1 MIGDHLLTILDS
13 DYNSFT
19 FNKLC
24 NTKVVIDAL
33 DFSTYMFKGLEDIY
47 GGQHLAYVLKLKQ
60 VFGSCLKC
68 GITPYFVFPNGYEY
82 KENAHPAGVSL
93 LSALLSM
100 VNFSNFPAITS
111 DYCTTRA
118 VASLAAYFQCP
129 ILASNTQYFFMIP
142 DIQSRH
148 ETCPVFL
155 PLQLVEWTPVLSN
168 GPADEHNAFLPTQA
182 LSMPLSQLF
191 NIPIDCVPILSVLFH
206 SDSLSHPHIPLLP
219 ISDGKSQTDKSV
231 QEKLYAIITLISG
244 FPKDCSN
251 WLNEVTPRILSDD
264 TGLIFQ
270 HLADVFGSYVYS
282 PTLIG
287 KKMVDLCVDSSP
299 ARNHNLIDFREHR
312 ADKLMDNKTV
322 NVDHLCR
329 ILTGYCLDDGKIGI
343 SVGWPE
349 GLVQTYRQSQILPT
363 MFSPTIASCDDLAS
377 EYATSN
383 DGIERSFTYPLRVLF
398 HRLLVDLTTDS
409 ESTEFKGNSVDDLL
423 IKLLQLP
430 RPLDPSNPDWLLGL
444 ALSLALWYRKCP
456 RSEFGGQLNLD
467 ENPLILSVAA
477 VAVANVMNVESLDES
492 LCSQYNKLI
501 LFLERECTSMLARK
515 PRISNVH
522 RPEIVYQFVGL
533 RSIYDHL
540 CSLVCFLNSVFE
552 HEHKCTLFNFLP
564 CWMLFPSGRLVY
576 YLTVHLELQV
586 ASIRRDQVCHFWL
599 PKMCR
604 GQRQTCTDQ
613 SNVLTDMFVRLIGIA
628 NLLLLSSGSCTL
640 DSPNVQREFSRP
652 LTLSPSFRSSP
663 SSDLDSLST
672 TLKDEYADTKTAM
685 SNEANSLR
693 KRKPLMDCSNQ
704 TQQFTW

>member
-1 MIGDHLLTILDS
+1 MMIDDHLVTILDS

-19 FNKLC
+19 LNKLC

-33 DFSTYMFKGLEDIY
+33 DFSMYMFKGLEDIY

-82 KENAHPAGVSL
+82 KEDAYPAGVSL

-118 VASLAAYFQCP
+118 VASLAAYLRCP

-142 DIQSRH
+142 DMQSRH
-148 ETCPVFL
+148 ETCPAFL
-155 PLQLVEWTPVLSN
+155 PLQLVEWTPVPSN
-168 GPADEHNAFLPTQA
+168 GPADECDAFLPTQA
-182 LSMPLSQLF
+182 LSMQLSQLF
-191 NIPIDCVPILSVLFH
+191 DIPVDCVPILSVLFH
-206 SDSLSHPHIPLLP
+206 SDSLSHPQIPLLSRP
-219 ISDGKSQTDKSV
+219 ADNSQTDKSV
-231 QEKLYAIITLISG
+231 QERLYAIITLISS
-244 FPKDCSN
+244 FSKDCSN
-251 WLNEVTPRILSDD
+251 WLSELIPPMLSDD

-270 HLADVFGSYVYS
+270 HLADVFSSHVYS

-287 KKMVDLCVDSSP
+287 KKMIDLCVNSSP
-299 ARNHNLIDFREHR
+299 ARNHLIDFREHR
-312 ADKLMDNKTV
+312 ANDLMDNKTID
-322 NVDHLCR
+322 VDHLCR
-329 ILTGYCLDDGKIGI
+329 ILTGNYLDDGKIGV
-343 SVGWPE
+343 SVLWPE
-349 GLVQTYRQSQILPT
+349 RLVQAYHQSQILPT
-363 MFSPTIASCDDLAS
+363 LFSPTIASCTDLAS

-383 DGIERSFTYPLRVLF
+383 DCIERSFTYPLRVLF

-409 ESTEFKGNSVDDLL
+409 ESIEIKGDSVDDLL
-423 IKLLQLP
+423 IKVLQLP

-444 ALSLALWYRKCP
+444 ALSLALWYRKCTP
-456 RSEFGGQLNLD
+456 SEFGNQPNLD

-477 VAVANVMNVESLDES
+477 VAVANVINVESLDES

-501 LFLERECTSMLARK
+501 LLLERECASTLARN
-515 PRISNVH
+515 PGTPNAH
-522 RPEIVYQFVGL
+522 RPEVVHQFVGL

-540 CSLVCFLNSVFE
+540 CSLVCVLNSMFG

-564 CWMLFPSGRLVY
+564 CWMLFPSGRLAY

-604 GQRQTCTDQ
+604 GQRRTCTDQ
-613 SNVLTDMFVRLIGIA
+613 SNILTDMFVRLIGIA

-640 DSPNVQREFSRP
+640 HSPNVQRDVCRSP
-652 LTLSPSFRSSP
+652 TLSPSFRSSP

-672 TLKDEYADTKTAM
+672 ALKDEYANTKTVM
-685 SNEANSLR
+685 NNEVSSLR

>member
-19 FNKLC
+19 LNKLC

-33 DFSTYMFKGLEDIY
+33 DFSAYMFKGLEDIY
-47 GGQHLAYVLKLKQ
+47 GGQHLAYVLRLKQ

-68 GITPYFVFPNGYEY
+68 GVTPYFVFPNGCEY
-82 KENAHPAGVSL
+82 KEDAHPAGVSL
-93 LSALLSM
+93 LSTLLSV

-118 VASLAAYFQCP
+118 VASLAAYLRCP

-148 ETCPVFL
+148 ENCPAFL
-155 PLQLVEWTPVLSN
+155 PLQLTEWTPVLSN
-168 GPADEHNAFLPTQA
+168 GPADEHDAFLPTQA
-182 LSMPLSQLF
+182 LSMQLSQLF
-191 NIPIDCVPILSVLFH
+191 DIPFDCVPILSVLFH

-219 ISDGKSQTDKSV
+219 RPDDKSQTDKSV
-231 QEKLYAIITLISG
+231 QERLYAIITLISG
-244 FPKDCSN
+244 FSKDCSN
-251 WLNEVTPRILSDD
+251 WLSELIPPILSDD

-270 HLADVFGSYVYS
+270 HLADVFSSHVYS

-287 KKMVDLCVDSSP
+287 KKMIDSCMDSSP
-299 ARNHNLIDFREHR
+299 THNHNLIDFREHR
-312 ADKLMDNKTV
+312 ADDLIDNKTV
-322 NVDHLCR
+322 DMDHLCR
-329 ILTGYCLDDGKIGI
+329 ILTGNYLDDGKIGV
-343 SVGWPE
+343 SVGWPRR
-349 GLVQTYRQSQILPT
+349 LVQAYRQSQILPT
-363 MFSPTIASCDDLAS
+363 LFSPTIASCTDLAS

-383 DGIERSFTYPLRVLF
+383 DGIEHSFTYSLRILF
-398 HRLLVDLTTDS
+398 HRLLVDFTTDS
-409 ESTEFKGNSVDDLL
+409 ESIEFKGDSVDDLL

-430 RPLDPSNPDWLLGL
+430 RPLDPSNPDWLLGWAL
-444 ALSLALWYRKCP
+444 ALALWYRKCP
-456 RSEFGGQLNLD
+456 RSEFGSQSNLD

-477 VAVANVMNVESLDES
+477 VAVANVINVESLDES

-501 LFLERECTSMLARK
+501 LLLERECASTLARN
-515 PRISNVH
+515 PRIPNAH
-522 RPEIVYQFVGL
+522 RPEIVHQFVGL

-540 CSLVCFLNSVFE
+540 CSLVCFLNSMFE

-576 YLTVHLELQV
+576 YLTLHLELQA
-586 ASIRRDQVCHFWL
+586 ASIRRDQ
-599 PKMCR
+599 R
-604 GQRQTCTDQ
+604 RTCTDQ
-613 SNVLTDMFVRLIGIA
+613 SNALTDMFVRLIGIA

-640 DSPNVQREFSRP
+640 DSPNVQRDVCRS
-652 LTLSPSFRSSP
+652 LTLSPSLRSSP

-672 TLKDEYADTKTAM
+672 TLKDDYADTKTAVN
-685 SNEANSLR
+685 NEVSSLR
-693 KRKPLMDCSNQ
+693 KRRPLMDCSNQ